1 MCAMC
6 NVHIKMINDINQESH
21 KPKINKA
28 INSKGLLIPAN
39 KKKKMNPGI
48 YFERDPLQIF

>member
-1 MCAMC
+1 MC

-48 YFERDPLQIF
+48 YFERDPLQNF